1 MCYLV
6 IRRCCVYSYLD
17 LIIGIFDT
25 ENKAIDVEINEIIVY
40 NPNENNENNENIY
53 FLIECFEGFGQIINK
68 QLYFST
74 SYEDMHQKY
83 EEIQEIKNKENE
95 SWVTWC
101 AYDIVQLNN
110 IRHKNNMRSL
120 ITRQELY

>member
-1 MCYLV
+1 
-6 IRRCCVYSYLD
+6 LD